1 MVSNLSSFRERA
13 ALLLLAVLPLHAL
26 TVTVFTKVVAGPGHA
41 PLSSFAVWKEV
52 LLVVIVGIA
61 LIEIFWPMRENGKL
75 TFRPIRS
82 VDLIDV
88 CILVG
93 LFWAIK
99 APYIFSLSKLQ
110 VTKEFAYGFKY
121 DFVPLVT
128 FFILRRVAWSKDF
141 LPTASKILFGMGV
154 AVALYGIIT
163 MLLPMSFFTA
173 LGYSDLHSLYV
184 AEGPLAAFQ
193 QIGGTALRRMQ
204 STMSGPNQLGLWLL
218 LPIGVSL
225 GTLGNSGVKSE
236 KWKVESMLLLIALV
250 LTFSRAAWIAAAVMV
265 LVTWIRTVKRAHAW
279 RMGAVV
285 LGCLVPCLIVL
296 AFAFPSVFLRFS
308 SSSDHFKKPVEAVD
322 ILLEHPLGLRLGA
335 AGPASNATSETCV
348 KLDGG
353 ADTAWAKDRP
363 DLCVFVAGVQVQ
375 PQGRECDC
383 PILTENWYLQWAV
396 EFGWVGLIVSLLIPF
411 FVLRK
416 REWNAPMLAFLGIS
430 IAGLFLHSFEDAA
443 VAYTVWILLAV
454 TLQSRSAGRS

>member
-1 MVSNLSSFRERA
+1 MVSKLSFIRERV
-13 ALLLLAVLPLHAL
+13 ALVLIALLPLHAL
-26 TVTVFTKVVAGPGHA
+26 AVTVFTKVVAGPGHA

-61 LIEIFWPMRENGKL
+61 LVEIC
-75 TFRPIRS
+75 RPIRNNGRYEFHPIRS
-82 VDLIDV
+82 IDIIDV
-88 CILVG
+88 LVIVG
-93 LFWAIK
+93 LAWATK
-99 APYIFSLSKLQ
+99 LPYWFREPIL
-110 VTKEFAYGFKY
+110 TKQFIYGFKY
-121 DFVPLVT
+121 DFVPLVA
-128 FFILRRVAWSKDF
+128 FVVLRRVSWSKDF

-250 LTFSRAAWIAAAVMV
+250 LTFSRAAWIAAAVML

-308 SSSDHFKKPVEAVD
+308 SSSGHFKKPVEAVD
-322 ILLEHPLGLRLGA
+322 ILLKNPLGLRLGA

-363 DLCVFVAGVQVQ
+363 DLCVFVAGVQTQ
-375 PQGRECDC
+375 PKGRECDC

-396 EFGWVGLIVSLLIPF
+396 EFGWVGLVVSLLIPF
-411 FVLRK
+411 FILRK